1 MSRKVYVKVR
11 VKTLVPV
18 VSDIHLIVRADDD
31 ANIEK
36 AIKAHLRGRRYEKAD
51 VEEDPS
57 SLTPEVV
64 EVNNTEPP
72 TDDYTEPC
80 EHLPY
85 AVGELIEA
93 GKATLLS
100 LEITDSK

>member
-1 MSRKVYVKVR
+1 MRKVYVKVR

-18 VSDIHLIVRADDD
+18 VSDIRLIVRADDD

-36 AIKAHLRGRRYEKAD
+36 AIKCHLRGRRYDKAD
-51 VEEDPS
+51 VEEGPGEN
-57 SLTPEVV
+57 LEVI
-64 EVNNTEPP
+64 EINNAEPP
-72 TDDYTEPC
+72 ADDYTEPS

-85 AVGELIEA
+85 AVQELIEA